1 MKIIVCT
8 AHLDIRVY
16 SETSRTAKW
25 GMEGE
30 GVQIE
35 NPCTLTVAIWIPD
48 TTHHNIV
55 ILVGGQ
61 AEDSGALISEGCD
74 DASCNLAYPGEGA
87 ERSNLNDQG
96 SPFGL
101 FHLNGV
107 LRIYD

>member
-1 MKIIVCT
+1 
-8 AHLDIRVY
+8 
-16 SETSRTAKW
+16 
-25 GMEGE
+25 MERE

-35 NPCTLTVAIWIPD
+35 KSYGYSECAWVPD
-48 TTHHNIV
+48 TTHHHIV
-55 ILVGGQ
+55 ILVGRQ
-61 AEDSGALISEGCD
+61 AEDGDALISEGCD